1 MPRTALWCAAA
12 VLVGH
17 ADGLAAMNRVGVVF
31 DIDGTLADSFRLGF
45 DATNV
50 VLRRNAFPPISEADY
65 HDNCIYV
72 TPERMARHAVGEHD
86 EDLGRRLG
94 AEFDREYI
102 ALVST
107 ETAGFYP
114 GLRPLLERLRDSGAV
129 LGALTNAA
137 VAYAEAVLLVN
148 NARGAFG
155 SVHGADSVARAK
167 PFPDGCLRVASDLG
181 LEPKDCI
188 YVGDAPT
195 DGAAARAAG
204 YGAAIGCSYGSHAA
218 SKLEASGHFD
228 AVVPDVAA
236 LEKALFPDGFD
247 DDDDEALASVV
258 RGK

>member
-1 MPRTALWCAAA
+1 MPRLAFAWFAAA
-12 VLVGH
+12 VLGR
-17 ADGLAAMNRVGVVF
+17 AEGLAPMARVGVVF

-50 VLRRNAFPPISEADY
+50 VLERNAFPPISEADY

-72 TPERMARHAVGEHD
+72 TPERMARHAVGEHN
-86 EDLGRRLG
+86 EDVGRRLG
-94 AEFDREYI
+94 AEFDKEYI

-107 ETAGFYP
+107 ETVGFYA
-114 GLRPLLERLRDSGAV
+114 GLRPLLERLRDGGAV

-148 NARGAFG
+148 NARGAFE
-155 SVHGADSVARAK
+155 SVHGADSVEHAK
-167 PFPDGCLRVASDLG
+167 PFPEGCLRVASDLG
-181 LEPKDCI
+181 LDPKDCVYI
-188 YVGDAPT
+188 GDAPT

-228 AVVPDVAA
+228 VIVPDIRG
-236 LEKALFPDGFD
+236 LEEALFPDGFAD
-247 DDDDEALASVV
+247 DDAALASVV
-258 RGK
+258 GSNS

>member
-1 MPRTALWCAAA
+1 MPRISALCAAA
-12 VLVGH
+12 AIGC

-114 GLRPLLERLRDSGAV
+114 GLRPLLERLRAV
-129 LGALTNAA
+129 WMKFWGQRR
-137 VAYAEAVLLVN
+137 V
-148 NARGAFG
+148 
-155 SVHGADSVARAK
+155 
-167 PFPDGCLRVASDLG
+167 DGV
-181 LEPKDCI
+181 
-188 YVGDAPT
+188 
-195 DGAAARAAG
+195 
-204 YGAAIGCSYGSHAA
+204 
-218 SKLEASGHFD
+218 
-228 AVVPDVAA
+228 
-236 LEKALFPDGFD
+236 
-247 DDDDEALASVV
+247 EALRHHGIRRVDAG
-258 RGK
+258 RLEI

>member
-1 MPRTALWCAAA
+1 MPRIAALCAAA
-12 VLVGH
+12 AIGC

-86 EDLGRRLG
+86 EDLGKRLG

-114 GLRPLLERLRDSGAV
+114 GLRQLLERLR
-129 LGALTNAA
+129 T
-137 VAYAEAVLLVN
+137 
-148 NARGAFG
+148 
-155 SVHGADSVARAK
+155 
-167 PFPDGCLRVASDLG
+167 
-181 LEPKDCI
+181 
-188 YVGDAPT
+188 
-195 DGAAARAAG
+195 AAR
-204 YGAAIGCSYGSHAA
+204 CSARSRTPPSRTRRPYC
-218 SKLEASGHFD
+218 
-228 AVVPDVAA
+228 
-236 LEKALFPDGFD
+236 
-247 DDDDEALASVV
+247 
-258 RGK
+258 

>member
-1 MPRTALWCAAA
+1 MPRISALCAAA
-12 VLVGH
+12 AIGC

-50 VLRRNAFPPISEADY
+50 VLQRNAFPPISEADY

-86 EDLGRRLG
+86 EDLGKRLG
-94 AEFDREYI
+94 GEFDREYI

-155 SVHGADSVARAK
+155 SVHGADSVERAK

-181 LEPKDCI
+181 LEPGHCI

-195 DGAAARAAG
+195 DGAARAAG
-204 YGAAIGCSYGSHAA
+204 LRVCRRLQLRAPMPRRNWRRRVTSTPSCPTSRRWRRRCFRTGSTTTTARWRA
-218 SKLEASGHFD
+218 W
-228 AVVPDVAA
+228 
-236 LEKALFPDGFD
+236 
-247 DDDDEALASVV
+247 
-258 RGK
+258 

>member
-1 MPRTALWCAAA
+1 MPRIAFALCAAA
-12 VLVGH
+12 AIGC

-50 VLRRNAFPPISEADY
+50 VLRRNAFPPISEGDY

-86 EDLGRRLG
+86 EELGIRLG
-94 AEFDREYI
+94 GEFDREYI

-155 SVHGADSVARAK
+155 SVHGADSVERAK
-167 PFPDGCLRVASDLG
+167 PFPDGCLRVAADLG
-181 LEPKDCI
+181 LEPGNCI

-195 DGAAARAAG
+195 DGAAARAAS
-204 YGAAIGCSYGSHAA
+204 YGSAIGCSYGSHAA

-228 AVVPDVAA
+228 IVVPDVAA

-247 DDDDEALASVV
+247 DDDEALASVV